1 MKKLIIILMVL
12 LSTVSMAE
20 AQKMK
25 AWVNQKKTQIEYLIL
40 QIAAKKV
47 YLEQVKKG
55 YKIAQEGLG
64 IISSFKRGEFNLH
77 DLFFKSLKNVNPA
90 IKGYVRVEETIELQR
105 EILLGYNQILRQLTT
120 DGAFTDEEV
129 SYFRSVFSKLLNDCE
144 MLLDD
149 LISVVT
155 SGNLEMKDDERL
167 TRIDKL
173 FLAMQDN
180 YSFYRTFSSEIKATA
195 VSRLEEKTDVETS
208 RALHDLNDL

>member
-90 IKGYVRVEETIELQR
+90 IKGYVRVEETIEFQR

-129 SYFRSVFSKLLNDCE
+129 SYFRSVFSKLLNDSE

-195 VSRLEEKTDVETS
+195 VSRLKEKTDVETS
-208 RALHDLNDL
+208 RALHGLNDQ

>member
-1 MKKLIIILMVL
+1 MKKLIIILILL
-12 LSTVSMAE
+12 LSTGSMAE

-90 IKGYVRVEETIELQR
+90 VKGYVRVEETIELQR
-105 EILLGYNQILRQLTT
+105 KILLGYNQTLRQLTT

-129 SYFRSVFSKLLNDCE
+129 SYFRSVFSKLLNDCK

-173 FLAMQDN
+173 FRTMQGN

-195 VSRLEEKTDVETS
+195 VSRLKEKTDVETS
-208 RALHDLNDL
+208 RALHDLNDQ

>member
-1 MKKLIIILMVL
+1 MKKLIIILIVL
-12 LSTVSMAE
+12 LSTVSMAQ

-47 YLEQVKKG
+47 YLEQVKNG

-77 DLFFKSLKNVNPA
+77 DLFFQSLKNVNPA
-90 IKGYVRVEETIELQR
+90 VKGYLRVEETIELQR
-105 EILLGYNQILRQLTT
+105 KILLGYNQILRQLTA
-120 DGAFTDEEV
+120 DDAFTDEEV

-195 VSRLEEKTDVETS
+195 VSLLKENTDVETS
-208 RALHDLNDL
+208 RALHDLNDQ

>member
-12 LSTVSMAE
+12 LSTVSMAQ

-77 DLFFKSLKNVNPA
+77 DIFFKSLKNVNPA

-105 EILLGYNQILRQLTT
+105 KILLGYNQILRQLTA
-120 DGAFTDEEV
+120 DGAFTDEEM

-195 VSRLEEKTDVETS
+195 VSRLKEKTDVETS

>member
-12 LSTVSMAE
+12 LSTVSMAQ

-47 YLEQVKKG
+47 YLEQVKNG

-77 DLFFKSLKNVNPA
+77 DLFFQSLKNVNPA
-90 IKGYVRVEETIELQR
+90 VKGYLRVEETIELQR
-105 EILLGYNQILRQLTT
+105 KILLGYNQILRQLTA
-120 DGAFTDEEV
+120 DDAFTDEEV

-195 VSRLEEKTDVETS
+195 VSLLKENTDVETS
-208 RALHDLNDL
+208 RALHDLNDQ